1 MQIDFERIKNKQRIF
16 IGGNEGT
23 EEILQIICHT
33 LDKINKPY
41 ALPDSKER
49 DLDEA
54 PIFLYSGLDDLSPTT
69 NSAGFHDLRP
79 HIAVLHKIKEPT
91 PPSYHSFEEYI
102 NQYEIL
108 ADQLPKAG
116 TLIYYQS
123 DNVSMI
129 IGKKERDDLNNIEY
143 AKIKNNIQKDRII
156 LKFDSGE
163 VIINSGNHA
172 IIGEI
177 SAALTLL
184 KRLGVK
190 EEQFTESLN
199 TLDISVQ
206 P

>member
-16 IGGNEGT
+16 IGGNDGT

-33 LDKINKPY
+33 LNKINKPY
-41 ALPDSKER
+41 ALPDSKEGELN
-49 DLDEA
+49 DS
-54 PIFLYSGLDDLSPTT
+54 PIFLYTGMDHLSPSTQK
-69 NSAGFHDLRP
+69 AGFHDLRP
-79 HIAVLHKIKEPT
+79 HIALLHKIKEPT

-129 IGKKERDDLNNIEY
+129 VGKKERDDLNNIEY
-143 AKIKNNIQKDRII
+143 AKVKNDIRQDRIV

-163 VIINSGNHA
+163 VTIKSDNHA

-177 SAALTLL
+177 SAAFTLL

-199 TLDISVQ
+199 TLNISV
-206 P
+206 